1 MNITGAILAGGSSDN
16 APSSR
21 SGAFGTYNGEML
33 LDRQL
38 AVLNE
43 LCEERIVVTD
53 APKPFLDVLDSKV
66 RLITD
71 YASGSGALGGLHAA
85 LHLSTHPLVW
95 ALACDMPL
103 VTKDAA
109 VFMAERISG
118 YDAVVPVLNNRLQPW
133 CSIYTKRCAKVA
145 SELLHNGMASPLVFL
160 SFIHY
165 KPIHV
170 SEFVSHGIDPSFLY
184 RMSHPHDL
192 LKTKQSQS

>member
-1 MNITGAILAGGSSDN
+1 MNITGAILAGGMSDQ
-16 APSSR
+16 APSSPG
-21 SGAFGTYNGEML
+21 GAFDTYNGEML

-38 AVLNE
+38 AVLQQ
-43 LCEERIVVTD
+43 LCKERIVVTD

-85 LHLSTHPLVW
+85 LHLSTNPLVW
-95 ALACDMPL
+95 VLACDMPL
-103 VTKDAA
+103 ISKEAA
-109 VFMAERISG
+109 WFMAERING

-145 SELLHNGMASPLVFL
+145 SELLHNGMTSPLVFL

-165 KPIHV
+165 KPVHI
-170 SEFVSHGIDPSFLY
+170 SEFIHQGIDPGFLY
-184 RMSHPHDL
+184 RMSHPNEM
-192 LKTKQSQS
+192 LKITQAPS